1 MDRLCIS
8 CACKISP
15 APSGLLSDVP
25 NLGDIAPL
33 EAYQSDVLFWNLDT
47 ANDDSQTA
55 QIPLNMEDSQ
65 STGLWQDCPTLT
77 YPCLK
82 FPRFSAIGHVPHGEN
97 LGRKADHLDIPASH
111 SYIITETSGP
121 ASLSATQPATNR
133 SDGYRCYK
141 HGCGGRRFSSSEN
154 YRRHMRERSRS
165 DATTCPFCST
175 LFTRKSNRDNH
186 VRKRR
191 CKGWN
196 KLLSERVDA
205 LSNAQLTNDRL
216 KDATRLPT

>member
-15 APSGLLSDVP
+15 ASSALLSDVST
-25 NLGDIAPL
+25 LGYIAAL
-33 EAYQSDVLFWNLDT
+33 EAYQPGVLFRNLDT
-47 ANDDSQTA
+47 TNNDSQTA
-55 QIPLNMEDSQ
+55 RIPLNIEDSQ

-77 YPCLK
+77 DPWLK
-82 FPRFSAIGHVPHGEN
+82 SPRFLAIGHVPHGEN
-97 LGRKADHLDIPASH
+97 LGREADHLDISASH
-111 SYIITETSGP
+111 SYTVTETSRP
-121 ASLSATQPATNR
+121 ASLSVTQPAANR

-191 CKGWN
+191 CKGWD
-196 KLLSERVDA
+196 KLSSERFDA
-205 LSNAQLTNDRL
+205 LSSVQLTNDRL